1 MAVRLNY
8 ELKSLLKKGWSIETP
23 EDNLFEWDV
32 VFEGPKACDSAY
44 EGGVWL
50 VKITF
55 PNDYPY
61 SPPEVKFST
70 KIFHPNVSSK
80 GEVCIKSITDEWSPK
95 KTMENS
101 VLSFIEGLLVAP
113 DSGNPMNPEA
123 DVLFRT
129 NREEFDKKVDVWKRK
144 YAS

>member
-1 MAVRLNY
+1 
-8 ELKSLLKKGWSIETP
+8 
-23 EDNLFEWDV
+23 
-32 VFEGPKACDSAY
+32 
-44 EGGVWL
+44 
-50 VKITF
+50 
-55 PNDYPY
+55 
-61 SPPEVKFST
+61 
-70 KIFHPNVSSK
+70 
-80 GEVCIKSITDEWSPK
+80 
-95 KTMENS
+95 MENS